1 MQILH
6 LPLRAIRIVTDPI
19 VDTVLLVVS
28 RLLVTPLAVLTQLA
42 LTWALGVLSSFAGPE
57 RAEKL
62 ADVVTTVV
70 SIFLISCTGSTC
82 LMVSAVSQCHG
93 RRYEGH
99 G

>member
-28 RLLVTPLAVLTQLA
+28 RLLVTPLAVLTRLA
-42 LTWALGVLSSFAGPE
+42 LTWALGVLSSFAGPD
-57 RAEKL
+57 RAGKL

-70 SIFLISCTGSTC
+70 CTFRSRAQVVRVSNGSCSIT
-82 LMVSAVSQCHG
+82 V
-93 RRYEGH
+93 
-99 G
+99 